1 MAKGR
6 FDDVFDLTNLTG
18 LEAAQFHDLLA
29 KVWSEP
35 FGPQGA
41 AAPLGTILEEWNASL
56 MKMAQAN
63 EAFVEQIAFRL
74 PTSKPGRLGLT
85 AEFRL
90 PGGTSLP
97 FVEISPDFTLD
108 ASGPDTAPAT
118 PEAEAPD
125 APTEADWDEV
135 RRRALE
141 IVGANLLD
149 SPERHLAYIRER
161 IARAASAD
169 V

>member
-1 MAKGR
+1 MAKGK

-18 LEAAQFHDLLA
+18 VEAAQFQDLLA
-29 KVWSEP
+29 KVRSAP
-35 FGPQGA
+35 FGAQVA
-41 AAPLGTILEEWNASL
+41 AAPIGTILEEWNASL

-63 EAFVEQIAFRL
+63 EAVVEQIAFRL
-74 PTSKPGRLGLT
+74 PTKKPGRLGLT

-90 PGGTSLP
+90 PGVNSLP
-97 FVEISPDFTLD
+97 FVEILPDFTLE

-118 PEAEAPD
+118 PEAAEPD
-125 APTEADWDEV
+125 APTEADWEEV

-161 IARAASAD
+161 IAGAASRD